1 MGVLSLGNRRQ
12 ANVNVKGLVQVPKN
26 WGSRFHE
33 EEKDE
38 NIVSNKLRRDK
49 FPLYEDS
56 KADFSQVHS
65 LSVALTKG

>member
-38 NIVSNKLRRDK
+38 NIV
-49 FPLYEDS
+49 
-56 KADFSQVHS
+56 
-65 LSVALTKG
+65 